1 MKCCNNVTRGPTDPF
16 FEDMMLQTVGPG
28 YQGGMM
34 MDGSAKIA
42 QDTRERQIVRS
53 AVPFAS
59 ITYTRGVLCSS
70 FLASCHPPLSLC
82 VFVTFNHPILPAT
95 YFPSPQGFTIIEEQG
110 RNLGLS
116 VPVVLL
122 AKTHYKEIHKRKTII
137 HNQVVE
143 DADTEDALEREKRER
158 YKRECV
164 DINRYSQPTIVTA
177 CVFLAIRRE
186 KTTHTLKEILGAA
199 KKWSVARKELN
210 RFAVLC
216 ARVPFAD
223 CNAFPH

>member
-1 MKCCNNVTRGPTDPF
+1 
-16 FEDMMLQTVGPG
+16 MLQTVGPG
-28 YQGGMM
+28 FQGGMM

-42 QDTRERQIVRS
+42 QDTRERQIVS
-53 AVPFAS
+53 AMQLVA
-59 ITYTRGVLCSS
+59 ITYPHSFFCSS
-70 FLASCHPPLSLC
+70 FILSRHPTIHAIHPPS
-82 VFVTFNHPILPAT
+82 
-95 YFPSPQGFTIIEEQG
+95 SQGFTIIEEQG

-210 RFAVLC
+210 RFAVLFC
-216 ARVPFAD
+216 QLASACVCLIRRLIAMSQSIPTRPD
-223 CNAFPH
+223 HPQHPNLQYQRC

>member
-1 MKCCNNVTRGPTDPF
+1 
-16 FEDMMLQTVGPG
+16 
-28 YQGGMM
+28 
-34 MDGSAKIA
+34 
-42 QDTRERQIVRS
+42 
-53 AVPFAS
+53 
-59 ITYTRGVLCSS
+59 
-70 FLASCHPPLSLC
+70 
-82 VFVTFNHPILPAT
+82 
-95 YFPSPQGFTIIEEQG
+95 
-110 RNLGLS
+110 

-210 RFAVLC
+210 RFAVLFC
-216 ARVPFAD
+216 QLVSACVLSFD
-223 CNAFPH
+223 CNASEHTDTSRPSSTSKSATPMLLTRWTIGRSA

>member
-1 MKCCNNVTRGPTDPF
+1 MR
-16 FEDMMLQTVGPG
+16 L
-28 YQGGMM
+28 
-34 MDGSAKIA
+34 
-42 QDTRERQIVRS
+42 
-53 AVPFAS
+53 
-59 ITYTRGVLCSS
+59 
-70 FLASCHPPLSLC
+70 
-82 VFVTFNHPILPAT
+82 
-95 YFPSPQGFTIIEEQG
+95 QGFTIIEEQG

-116 VPVVLL
+116 VPVVTL
-122 AKTHYKEIHKRKTII
+122 AKSHYREIHKRKTII

-158 YKRECV
+158 FKRECV

-210 RFAVLC
+210 RFVDWAVGVVFLAC
-216 ARVPFAD
+216 VEAHVFASGRMAT
-223 CNAFPH
+223 CGPSSTFKFATPTLLMLSTIGHSA

>member
-1 MKCCNNVTRGPTDPF
+1 VLHSGA
-16 FEDMMLQTVGPG
+16 LQT
-28 YQGGMM
+28 
-34 MDGSAKIA
+34 I
-42 QDTRERQIVRS
+42 RS
-53 AVPFAS
+53 PPSTHDAARHSPF
-59 ITYTRGVLCSS
+59 
-70 FLASCHPPLSLC
+70 
-82 VFVTFNHPILPAT
+82 
-95 YFPSPQGFTIIEEQG
+95 QGFTIIDEQG

-116 VPVVLL
+116 VPVITL
-122 AKTHYKEIHKRKTII
+122 AKNHYKEIHKRKTIV

-199 KKWSVARKELN
+199 KKWAVARKELN
-210 RFAVLC
+210 RYPPLSISVTRTNFDGAATMSIFSIFLQPVVCIKRTIYISIFITFLQPVVC
-216 ARVPFAD
+216 SKRT
-223 CNAFPH
+223 N